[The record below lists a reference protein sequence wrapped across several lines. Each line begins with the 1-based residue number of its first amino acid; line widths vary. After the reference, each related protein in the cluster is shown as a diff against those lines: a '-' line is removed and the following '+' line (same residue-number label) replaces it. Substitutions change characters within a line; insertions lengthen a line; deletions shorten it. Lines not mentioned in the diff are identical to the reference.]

1 MAPQSLIL
9 FAFIA
14 LFLVAVAFA
23 LLAARRQQRKAVD
36 NLTCLASRLGF
47 EVNRKPA
54 RFGFEPPPTVEG
66 RYRDRPVQFFN
77 YTTGSRKNRIYWSA
91 VSANIGNDN
100 GFTLEL
106 APENFLTRIVTALGM
121 QDITIGDPVFDR
133 SFLIR
138 SNNAAYAAAALLPEI
153 RARLLSKREQG
164 SLGQLTVKAGVVRDA
179 EIGAFDDAARVDR
192 MAGMLEV
199 ICDLAE
205 VAEVYKA

>member
-1 MAPQSLIL
+1 MASQSLIL

-54 RFGFEPPPTVEG
+54 RFGFEAPPTVEG